1 MSVRLY
7 VGNLPKEVERTDL
20 ETLLKEGGELT
31 STKLITDH
39 KTGKCRGFAFVT
51 VPDDAQAESI
61 IAKFNGYDFNE
72 SKLKVEKASPRSEEA
87 EGNGAKAAKNN
98 RRSGTGKKRRGSATL
113 GDATASAQPD
123 PRWAGELSKLKD
135 LLATQTASS

>member
-61 IAKFNGYDFNE
+61 IAKFNGYDFNN

-87 EGNGAKAAKNN
+87 ENNGAKGGKNN
-98 RRSGTGKKRRGSATL
+98 RRSGGKKRRGPVTL

-123 PRWAGELSKLKD
+123 PRWAGELSK
-135 LLATQTASS
+135 